1 MKKLALAA
9 TLSLTAFFSAC
20 SDDSSSPNSSSS
32 DLPASVKTFFDLA
45 DIECNA
51 ARKCEKILVEEGNDY
66 YQCDGVQ
73 QWNMIMEAFPS
84 KVCPVESDKPTDG
97 DKENSEEKE
106 QPSNGNQSE
115 ETGDNTTDT
124 GNTSNT
130 GDNDTDSEQTGDTP
144 VSSDSD
150 GLVSCLLEVTMSMSF
165 GGEAMEFATKSCT
178 EVAEGDD
185 YVKTLNENCID
196 IPTVEAEG
204 FSTTQKASKGTSCP
218 TNYKVKCTGSA
229 GNTVYLYDEDSTEED
244 CEDVK

>member
-1 MKKLALAA
+1 MKKLALIA
-9 TLSLTAFFSAC
+9 TLSLAAFFSAC
-20 SDDSSSPNSSSS
+20 SDDSSSPNSSNSN
-32 DLPASVKTFFDLA
+32 LPTSVKTFFDLA

-84 KVCPVESDKPTDG
+84 KVCPVDSDKPADG
-97 DKENSEEKE
+97 DKENSEDKE
-106 QPSNGNQSE
+106 QPSNGNQNE
-115 ETGDNTTDT
+115 QTNDNTSDT
-124 GNTSNT
+124 GNTGNN
-130 GDNDTDSEQTGDTP
+130 GTDSEQAGDN
-144 VSSDSD
+144 SANNEGKS
-150 GLVSCLLEVTMSMSF
+150 LVSCLLEVSMSMSF
-165 GGEAMEFATKSCT
+165 GGEAMEFTTTSCT

-185 YVKTLNENCID
+185 YVKTLNEKCID

-204 FSTTQKASKGTSCP
+204 FSTTQKASKGSSCP